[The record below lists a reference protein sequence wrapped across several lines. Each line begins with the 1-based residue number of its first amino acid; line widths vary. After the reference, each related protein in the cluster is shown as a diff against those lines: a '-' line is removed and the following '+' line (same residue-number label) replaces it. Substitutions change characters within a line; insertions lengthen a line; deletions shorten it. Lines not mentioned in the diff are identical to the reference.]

1 MNKTLSPRDHKAGL
15 WNNFSWI
22 VFFSELATCNKVTEI
37 MKLVEISY
45 FTKKFGNSDVG
56 NLFKCIYL
64 EQERL
69 FL

>member
-1 MNKTLSPRDHKAGL
+1 
-15 WNNFSWI
+15 
-22 VFFSELATCNKVTEI
+22 

-45 FTKKFGNSDVG
+45 FTKKFGNNDVG